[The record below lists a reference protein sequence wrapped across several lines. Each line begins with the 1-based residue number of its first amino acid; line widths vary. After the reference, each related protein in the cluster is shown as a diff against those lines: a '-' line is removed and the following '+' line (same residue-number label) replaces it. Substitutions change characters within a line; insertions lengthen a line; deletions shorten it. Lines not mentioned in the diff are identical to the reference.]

1 MTRLVLTV
9 LAAMTLTGCGQGGSG
24 GDAPAAP
31 AKPAPTAAEKA
42 ALLAALPAPWNQ
54 ADLDNGRRV
63 FARCRSCHTV
73 TEGGPNM
80 TGPNLY
86 GVFGR
91 TAGGQPKF
99 NYSPAVKE
107 AGFVWNGEHLDHWL
121 ENPRTFLRG
130 TKMSFAGLPDAT
142 DRRDVIAWLKVET
155 GYAPPT
161 GSPTPAA

>member
-1 MTRLVLTV
+1 MTRLAFTLFAT
-9 LAAMTLTGCGQGGSG
+9 LALVGCGEGETREGK
-24 GDAPAAP
+24 AFPRP
-31 AKPAPTAAEKA
+31 VPTTADRATRV
-42 ALLAALPAPWNQ
+42 AALPAPYDQ
-54 ADLDNGRRV
+54 ADLDNGRAV

-80 TGPNLY
+80 TGPNLF

-91 TAGGQPKF
+91 LAGGQSRY
-99 NYSPAVKE
+99 NYSTAVKT
-107 AGFVWNGEHLDHWL
+107 AGFTWDAERLDHWL

-130 TKMSFAGLPDAT
+130 TKMSFPGIPDAD

-161 GSPTPAA
+161 QP